1 MLLLTGGTGLMGSA
15 VLRRLLQT
23 GEPVRCL
30 VRDPRG
36 LGSSRVRVQIALG
49 DLADPLSFRNAL
61 RGVHTVVHL
70 AGSIRDQ
77 PGASIEELNG
87 IATWRMVQAA
97 EAAGAERFLF
107 CSVLGASRHHRGRL
121 FRAKALAEQAV
132 TEAALD
138 TTVFAPSIVYAPG
151 DRWLTLLARLALLPV
166 MPVSGRGTALF
177 EPIWVQD
184 VADCVMATIARPA
197 QDGGEHVRYE
207 LAGPEVLSENEI
219 VRLTLEAAGRRRPIV
234 HVPTPLVSRSLRAI
248 EAVLGPRAPATWD
261 EAELMQIPLLSARG
275 VADAGR
281 LGVSP
286 RAMGDVLAAR
296 G

>member
-1 MLLLTGGTGLMGSA
+1 
-15 VLRRLLQT
+15 
-23 GEPVRCL
+23 
-30 VRDPRG
+30 
-36 LGSSRVRVQIALG
+36 
-49 DLADPLSFRNAL
+49 
-61 RGVHTVVHL
+61 
-70 AGSIRDQ
+70 
-77 PGASIEELNG
+77 
-87 IATWRMVQAA
+87 
-97 EAAGAERFLF
+97 
-107 CSVLGASRHHRGRL
+107 
-121 FRAKALAEQAV
+121 
-132 TEAALD
+132 
-138 TTVFAPSIVYAPG
+138 
-151 DRWLTLLARLALLPV
+151 
-166 MPVSGRGTALF
+166 
-177 EPIWVQD
+177 